1 MRALLALMLFATA
14 AHADR
19 EMCGHGYHGVPIDL
33 DVKDADIHDVL
44 RLLADTGHVNLVVS
58 DEVTGKVTLA
68 LHRVPW
74 DQAACVIAA
83 TKKLSI
89 TIDGNILLVTIAA
102 RAAVPHR
109 RTPATPS

>member
-1 MRALLALMLFATA
+1 
-14 AHADR
+14 
-19 EMCGHGYHGVPIDL
+19 MCRPGTKYRGAPIDL
-33 DVKDADIHDVL
+33 DLKDADIHDVL

-68 LHRVPW
+68 LRHVPW

-83 TKKLSI
+83 TKKLTI
-89 TIDGNILLVTIAA
+89 TLDGNILVVTPAT

-109 RTPATPS
+109 RTTATPS